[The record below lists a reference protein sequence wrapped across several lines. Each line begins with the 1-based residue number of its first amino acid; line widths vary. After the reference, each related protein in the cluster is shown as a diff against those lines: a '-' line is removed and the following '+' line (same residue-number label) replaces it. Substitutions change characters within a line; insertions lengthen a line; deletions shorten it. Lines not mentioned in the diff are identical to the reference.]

1 MVVLWSHYQMILKNK
16 KNNTIHIFQIVDIR
30 KYCIA
35 LLIILSTVLC
45 ITDGFAASPQALK
58 QQELQ
63 QLRKKIKML
72 QKDLSRQQGEK
83 TQLQKDIKTSE
94 QLIAQ
99 NARRLFNSQQQA
111 EAISKKLA
119 SLNQSVLQQNNNLF
133 IQRQLLAE
141 QIQAS
146 YAIGRQEYLKLLL
159 NQQNLSSISRMMVYY
174 QYFNE
179 ARQQQIEQVDLLLK
193 SLQDNKQ
200 KVNLTRQQLKEKH
213 FQLKQ
218 EKQQLDKQQ
227 QQRNMLVAKL
237 DLDISSKAEEL
248 LNLQENEKNLTLL
261 LKKLKRTMEETS
273 ALVVKLPEKKAFRKQ
288 RGKLIWPVKGK
299 IKKLFGRWRSV
310 GKVKWSGIIISAED
324 GTAVHSIAHGR
335 IAYSDWLRGYGL
347 IIIIDHGNGYMSLYG
362 HNQTLLKEVGDW
374 VEANEIIATVGSSG
388 GLKKSGLYFEVRHN
402 SKPSNPSRWCKKQR
416 R

>member
-1 MVVLWSHYQMILKNK
+1 MILKNK